1 MLDTLINKYLPDFT
15 KVKISKEEAAEQL
28 YQALCKQAR
37 AVGHDPAW
45 EVSKPRPYPN
55 DSTHTDE
62 EKEGRESSALMVTY
76 EAGPHDWGVSYSLG
90 GYPKSYAWPSGNP
103 NDWYLECY
111 YGFDV
116 MFSPLDHDN
125 APSFKSQYLKDGP
138 SPNMRDK
145 VDIVRI

>member
-55 DSTHTDE
+55 DCTHTDE
-62 EKEGRESSALMVTY
+62 ERSDIQTDAEYKDYDQIMVSY
-76 EAGPHDWGVSYSLG
+76 EAGPYDWGVGYSLSSH
-90 GYPKSYAWPSGNP
+90 PESYDMMNNP
-103 NDWYLECY
+103 QDWYLECY
-111 YGFDV
+111 YGFDGI
-116 MFSPLDHDN
+116 FC
-125 APSFKSQYLKDGP
+125 
-138 SPNMRDK
+138 DK
-145 VDIVRI
+145 

>member
-45 EVSKPRPYPN
+45 EVSKPRAYPN

-62 EKEGRESSALMVTY
+62 ERGGRESNALMVTY
-76 EAGPHDWGVSYSLG
+76 EAGPHDWGVSYSLSSH
-90 GYPKSYAWPSGNP
+90 PESYDMMNNP
-103 NDWYLECY
+103 QDWYLETHW
-111 YGFDV
+111 GFDV
-116 MFSPLDHDN
+116 IFT
-125 APSFKSQYLKDGP
+125 
-138 SPNMRDK
+138 DK
-145 VDIVRI
+145 